1 MAEQI
6 GKHAEYLRMSGGW
19 EAREQARLESEM
31 ETILQQKLMSQFRE
45 QVSETRYDEVM
56 QQVFEKSISPWEAVR
71 MLTNGKSRASKSAGG
86 DAGSRA
92 KGDRD

>member
-1 MAEQI
+1 
-6 GKHAEYLRMSGGW
+6 
-19 EAREQARLESEM
+19 M

-71 MLTNGKSRASKSAGG
+71 MLTNGKSPCIKIRGW
-86 DAGSRA
+86 
-92 KGDRD
+92 